1 MTAGGGSGS
10 AAYHGHIDGLRAVAI
25 ALVLLYHFDF
35 GGAAQG
41 FLGVDIFFVISGY
54 LIGGIVRIDLT
65 GGRFGFID
73 FYRRRIARIAPA
85 LLVVA
90 ALTLAAGYVLLIPT
104 DLGRLAL
111 EVRAAALNVA
121 NWHFEPQGS
130 YFIRD
135 RMERYFLHSWSLSV
149 EAQFYVVFPLLAL
162 LLHRFGWFTRRGI
175 AALLLLGLAAYL
187 LVGLREPRAA
197 FYFSSLRAWE
207 FLAGV
212 LIAAGPVAAMPARR
226 AGLLALLGA
235 AAMLGAAFAPAP
247 GHFAANSLW
256 QILCVAGAMLLLHA
270 NLAAP
275 TNPAARLLALPPV
288 RALGLV
294 SYSVYLIHWPLL
306 MLAENW
312 HIVPLAPS
320 GRLLVLLATLPL
332 AGLCWFLVERPARR
346 WANRAGT
353 SALHVYGAALLATAL
368 VAGAASWVIDRKG
381 APERFSAD
389 ERALLAVFKHRTRC
403 TPASRS
409 ATFAPEGSCL
419 LGDTA
424 VRPDVAV
431 WGDSHSRELAHALG
445 RELGP
450 AHRSLAQ
457 YTSSGCPPFL
467 GTAIRRQPDCVADND
482 RIAARIAATPS
493 IETVV
498 LVAYYGRHAYLG
510 EARIAAALE
519 RSATLLRRA
528 GKRVIVMGPLP
539 KPPYDVPSGL
549 ARRDRNGRSD
559 LPTAQ
564 SEAAYRR
571 ASAPMRAALE
581 RIADGDRVIVADPGA
596 AMCADGRCPYVVGTT
611 PLYMDDNH
619 PSVAG
624 AERIARHILPLLAP
638 RRRGFPPAAKPI
650 IPAP

>member
-1 MTAGGGSGS
+1 MNNPRSS
-10 AAYHGHIDGLRAVAI
+10 PAYHPHIDGLRAVAI

-41 FLGVDIFFVISGY
+41 FLGVDIFFVISGF
-54 LIGGIVRIDLT
+54 LIGGIVRTDLSD
-65 GGRFGFID
+65 GRFGFVD

-90 ALTLAAGYVLLIPT
+90 ALTLAAGYALLIPT
-104 DLGRLAL
+104 DLSRLAL
-111 EVRAAALNVA
+111 EVRAAALNIA
-121 NWHFEPQGS
+121 NWHFEPQAS
-130 YFIRD
+130 YFMRD
-135 RMERYFLHSWSLSV
+135 RVERFFLHSWSLSV

-162 LLHRFGWFTRRGI
+162 LLHRCGWFTRHGV
-175 AALLLLGLAAYL
+175 AALLGLGLAAYL
-187 LVGLREPRAA
+187 LAGLQEPRVA

-212 LIAAGPVAAMPARR
+212 LIAAGPVTTMLARR
-226 AGLLALLGA
+226 AAVLALLGA
-235 AAMLGAAFAPAP
+235 AMMLGAAFAPVS

-256 QILCVAGAMLLLHA
+256 QILCVAGTALLLHS

-275 TNPAARLLALPPV
+275 ANPVARLLALPPV

-312 HIVPLAPS
+312 HIVPLSPA
-320 GRLLVLLATLPL
+320 GRLLVLLATLAL
-332 AGLCWFLVERPARR
+332 SALCWFLVERPARR
-346 WANRAGT
+346 WANRPGT
-353 SALHVYGAALLATAL
+353 PAIHAYGAALLATAL
-368 VAGAASWVIDRKG
+368 LAGAASWIIDRKG
-381 APERFSAD
+381 APERFSAG
-389 ERALLAVFKHRTRC
+389 ERALLAVFKERTHC

-409 ATFAPEGSCL
+409 AAFAPPGACQ
-419 LGDTA
+419 LGDTR

-431 WGDSHSRELAHALG
+431 WGDSHSRELSHALG

-450 AHRSLAQ
+450 AGRSLAQ

-467 GTAIRRQPDCVADND
+467 RTTIRNQPDCPADND

-498 LVAYYGRHAYLG
+498 LTAYYGRHAYLG

-519 RSATLLRRA
+519 RSAALLRRA
-528 GKRVIVMGPLP
+528 GKRVIIMGPLP

-559 LPTAQ
+559 LPLAQ
-564 SEAAYRR
+564 SEAGYRR
-571 ASAPMRAALE
+571 ASLSMRAALA
-581 RIADGDRVIVADPGA
+581 RLADGHAIIIADPGA
-596 AMCADGRCPYVVGTT
+596 AMCADGTCPYVVGTT

-638 RRRGFPPAAKPI
+638 PR
-650 IPAP
+650 

>member
-35 GGAAQG
+35 GGGAQA
-41 FLGVDIFFVISGY
+41 FLGVDIFFVISGF
-54 LIGGIVRIDLT
+54 LIGGIVRNDLANA
-65 GGRFGFID
+65 RFGFVD

-90 ALTLAAGYVLLIPT
+90 GLTLAAGYALLIPT
-104 DLGRLAL
+104 DLSRLAL
-111 EVRAAALNVA
+111 EVRAAALNIA
-121 NWHFEPQGS
+121 NWHFEPQAS
-130 YFIRD
+130 YFMRD
-135 RMERYFLHSWSLSV
+135 RIERFFLHSWSLSV
-149 EAQFYVVFPLLAL
+149 EAQFYVAFPWLAL
-162 LLHRFGWFTRRGI
+162 LLHRFGWFTRRGVG
-175 AALLLLGLAAYL
+175 ALLLLGLAAY
-187 LVGLREPRAA
+187 VAAGLHEPRAA

-212 LIAAGPVAAMPARR
+212 LIAAGPIAAMPARR
-226 AGLLALLGA
+226 AAVLAALGA
-235 AAMLGAAFAPAP
+235 AMMLGATFAPVP
-247 GHFAANSLW
+247 GHFAAKSLW
-256 QILCVAGAMLLLHA
+256 QILCVAGTALLLAA

-275 TNPAARLLALPPV
+275 ANPAARLLALPPV

-294 SYSVYLIHWPLL
+294 SYSVYLIHCPLL

-312 HIVPLAPS
+312 HIVPLSPG
-320 GRLLVLLATLPL
+320 GRLLVLLATLAL

-346 WANRAGT
+346 WANRART
-353 SALHVYGAALLATAL
+353 PALHVYGAALLATAL
-368 VAGAASWVIDRKG
+368 VAGAASWVVDKKG
-381 APERFSAD
+381 APERFSAE
-389 ERALLAVFKHRTRC
+389 ERALLAVFKDRTRC
-403 TPASRS
+403 TPASRG
-409 ATFAPEGSCL
+409 AAFAPDGACL

-431 WGDSHSRELAHALG
+431 WGDSHSRELSHALG

-450 AHRSLAQ
+450 AGRSLAQ

-467 GTAIRRQPDCVADND
+467 GTAIRNQPDCPADND

-559 LPTAQ
+559 LPLAQ
-564 SEAAYRR
+564 SEAGYRR
-571 ASAPMRAALE
+571 ASAAMRTALE
-581 RIADGDRVIVADPGA
+581 RIADGDHIVIADPGA
-596 AMCADGRCPYVVGTT
+596 AMCTGGRCPYMVGAT

-624 AERIARHILPLLAP
+624 AERIARSLLPLLAP
-638 RRRGFPPAAKPI
+638 R
-650 IPAP
+650 